1 LLSFAATREKRGRE
15 REREELFLPVLKI
28 HHHHA
33 FVVLQS
39 EQASQLFLL
48 FSRLLSFAATREKRE
63 ELFLPVLELHHP
75 HFFFSVAIG
84 TSLAAFLL
92 FSR

>member
-1 LLSFAATREKRGRE
+1 LLPQEK
-15 REREELFLPVLKI
+15 REREELFLPVLKL

-33 FVVLQS
+33 FVVLQL

-48 FSRLLSFAATREKRE
+48 FSRLLSFAATREQRE

-75 HFFFSVAIG
+75 HFFF
-84 TSLAAFLL
+84 
-92 FSR
+92 

>member
-1 LLSFAATREKRGRE
+1 
-15 REREELFLPVLKI
+15 VLKI

-33 FVVLQS
+33 FVVLQL

-48 FSRLLSFAATREKRE
+48 FSRLLSFAATGEKRE

-75 HFFFSVAIG
+75 HFFF
-84 TSLAAFLL
+84 
-92 FSR
+92 